1 MAQERAKQAK
11 QIKALMP
18 GEGNLFLTVN
28 EVAEYLNVKA
38 DTVYKWLGNGP
49 DHLNAVRVGPGN
61 YAIRIPPDELVRFLT
76 RRVWTKGRG
85 KL

>member
-1 MAQERAKQAK
+1 MAQERVKQAK

-18 GEGNLFLTVN
+18 GEGDRYLTVS

-61 YAIRIPPDELVRFLT
+61 YSIRIPPDELVRFLT
-76 RRVWTKGRG
+76 RRVWRKGNR
-85 KL
+85 KP